1 MTKLMVTFLTFILE
15 GAAIIFLV
23 VGGYGGYVFAIENNP
38 ESIGSMLIYSSI
50 GVVIGFMIATI
61 TLGVLSIILRINQNL
76 EDISATLNE
85 INRNLEAPKENN
97 SRNIPVLY

>member
-1 MTKLMVTFLTFILE
+1 
-15 GAAIIFLV
+15 
-23 VGGYGGYVFAIENNP
+23 
-38 ESIGSMLIYSSI
+38 MLIYSSI

-85 INRNLEAPKENN
+85 INRNLEAP
-97 SRNIPVLY
+97 